1 MFASFGGIVSKEIG
15 SNLRELA
22 ASRIYFGHHSVG
34 DNMLSGLELIAAE
47 EGVSGIHVVDL
58 DSTSDP
64 ELPGAFF
71 AHSRVG
77 RNMDPKSK
85 VDDFA
90 RRLRGGLPAKPD
102 LAFMKFCY
110 VDLDPNSDVPEIF
123 DYYRST
129 LDRLGAEFPDVRLPH
144 ATIPLMTRQLG
155 LKNRIKL
162 LLGRDLWR
170 DEANIKRW
178 EFNDLLRRTHDESRI
193 IDVARAE
200 STNAD
205 GTRERFAKAGKEY
218 YSLSPAYTDDGGH
231 LNETGQRRVAA
242 EMLRV
247 LAGALQE
254 QSE

>member
-1 MFASFGGIVSKEIG
+1 MIASLGGIVSEDIG
-15 SNLRELA
+15 SKLRTLA

-34 DNMLSGLELIAAE
+34 DSMLSGLELIAVE
-47 EGVSGIHVVDL
+47 NGVSSIHIVDL
-58 DSTSDP
+58 DSASDP

-102 LAFMKFCY
+102 LAFMKLCY
-110 VDLDPNSDVPEIF
+110 VDLDPNSDVPGIF

-129 LDRLGAEFPDVRLPH
+129 LDQLGADSPAVSLVH
-144 ATIPLMTRQLG
+144 ATVPLMTRQLG

-178 EFNDLLRRTHDESRI
+178 RFNDLLRRTYDEGRI
-193 IDVARAE
+193 IDIARAE
-200 STNAD
+200 STHAD
-205 GTRERFAKAGKEY
+205 GTRERFAKDGKEY
-218 YSLSPAYTDDGGH
+218 CSLSPAYTDDGGH
-231 LNETGQRRVAA
+231 LNETGQRRVAT

-247 LAGALQE
+247 LAGNLQRRD
-254 QSE
+254 